1 MNNLK
6 RLIRNNHKH
15 LVQLFNIANYIHNK
29 RGLCK
34 LAVGDYEKKLIKALE
49 REYDFDVLE
58 NDKFEFFHNSI
69 FLNIVDVRIERL
81 ATGEIY
87 DIKNYNIE
95 SGSFEWCDD
104 NDDDEYEDD
113 YGLISPMDEE
123 EYEVCLSEDVV
134 LVYDPNCDLYLFY

>member
-1 MNNLK
+1 M
-6 RLIRNNHKH
+6 
-15 LVQLFNIANYIHNK
+15 Q
-29 RGLCK
+29 
-34 LAVGDYEKKLIKALE
+34 KLIKALE

-123 EYEVCLSEDVV
+123 EYEICLSAHGLILIQDS
-134 LVYDPNCDLYLFY
+134 YDDDSYLLY